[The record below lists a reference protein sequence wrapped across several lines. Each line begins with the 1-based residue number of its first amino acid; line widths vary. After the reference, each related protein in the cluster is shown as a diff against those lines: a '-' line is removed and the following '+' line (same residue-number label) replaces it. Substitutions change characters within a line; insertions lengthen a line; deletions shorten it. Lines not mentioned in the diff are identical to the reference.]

1 MSDYRINVRFHDDN
15 EEERRAAEYLK
26 TLHRSRNQFVVDAVL
41 ARMDDTKLL
50 DNIRQIFRE
59 EVVPLSIAPVQP
71 VHQTVSTELTE
82 EQKEENRKM
91 SLRIWICLVEPKT
104 RDFGSNRCISKKR

>member
-1 MSDYRINVRFHDDN
+1 M
-15 EEERRAAEYLK
+15 EYLK

-59 EVVPLSIAPVQP
+59 EVVPLSISPVQP
-71 VHQTVSTELTE
+71 VHQTVTTELTE
-82 EQKEENRKM
+82 EQKEENRKNVLADLDM
-91 SLRIWICLVEPKT
+91 
-104 RDFGSNRCISKKR
+104 FG

>member
-1 MSDYRINVRFHDDN
+1 M
-15 EEERRAAEYLK
+15 
-26 TLHRSRNQFVVDAVL
+26 DAVL

-59 EVVPLSIAPVQP
+59 EVVPLSISSVQP

-82 EQKEENRKM
+82 EQKEENRKNVLADLDM
-91 SLRIWICLVEPKT
+91 FS
-104 RDFGSNRCISKKR
+104 

>member
-41 ARMDDTKLL
+41 AHMDDTKLL
-50 DNIRQIFRE
+50 DNIRQMLRE
-59 EVVPLSIAPVQP
+59 EIGSVSIAPTIP
-71 VHQTVSTELTE
+71 VVQTVNTVLTE
-82 EQKEENRKM
+82 EQKEENRKNVLADLDM
-91 SLRIWICLVEPKT
+91 
-104 RDFGSNRCISKKR
+104 FG

>member
-1 MSDYRINVRFHDDN
+1 MSDYRINVRFHDDS

-26 TLHRSRNQFVVDAVL
+26 TLHRSQNQFVVDAVL

-59 EVVPLSIAPVQP
+59 EVVPLSIPPVQP

-82 EQKEENRKM
+82 EQKEENRKNVLADLDM
-91 SLRIWICLVEPKT
+91 
-104 RDFGSNRCISKKR
+104 FG